1 MPENHSRSAPWEKV
15 RRSRENCFYRAGAP
29 AGLWAGAALRWRV
42 IQTMPIM
49 PTAKSVAKRPR
60 KYSMDAEE
68 MRAALPD
75 IVIRVHLWLNELAKT
90 PVLQD

>member
-1 MPENHSRSAPWEKV
+1 MGKGEARPGELFLPGRRPGKAMGRCGVELARNPNDADAADGEVSRQ
-15 RRSRENCFYRAGAP
+15 
-29 AGLWAGAALRWRV
+29 AAE
-42 IQTMPIM
+42 
-49 PTAKSVAKRPR
+49 

-68 MRAALPD
+68 MRADLPD